1 MMWTGGLR
9 GQGTHLENPNH
20 RSCSPDLPSFPPPH
34 RAFSRQR
41 APASGSLP
49 LLLPLLRGLRHISL
63 TLVVW
68 AQRGPLSLPHST
80 QGHWLCTGLRPK
92 LRDSVLSTPS
102 PQCLEECLSHSHHHE
117 YLSKDEGPPFS
128 QPGRGRGPLP
138 TSPTS
143 ILGPSQRQN
152 RLASCP
158 FQDGQLTL
166 VSKPL
171 PTYPSGVSSEG
182 CSIPA
187 WGHRRQTGQSLQ
199 PPAVAHHSP
208 PPGKPLKQWRS
219 GNRSRCRQ
227 HLQDLSRREGE
238 LPGAS
243 DA

>member
-1 MMWTGGLR
+1 MMWTGDLR

-49 LLLPLLRGLRHISL
+49 LLLPLLRGLRHMSL

-117 YLSKDEGPPFS
+117 YLSKDEGLPFLSAWEGERTPPYLPYLH
-128 QPGRGRGPLP
+128 PGSISKAEPPGLLPLP
-138 TSPTS
+138 
-143 ILGPSQRQN
+143 GW
-152 RLASCP
+152 
-158 FQDGQLTL
+158 
-166 VSKPL
+166 
-171 PTYPSGVSSEG
+171 
-182 CSIPA
+182 PA
-187 WGHRRQTGQSLQ
+187 HPGEQTTAHLSLWS
-199 PPAVAHHSP
+199 VF
-208 PPGKPLKQWRS
+208 
-219 GNRSRCRQ
+219 
-227 HLQDLSRREGE
+227 
-238 LPGAS
+238 
-243 DA
+243 